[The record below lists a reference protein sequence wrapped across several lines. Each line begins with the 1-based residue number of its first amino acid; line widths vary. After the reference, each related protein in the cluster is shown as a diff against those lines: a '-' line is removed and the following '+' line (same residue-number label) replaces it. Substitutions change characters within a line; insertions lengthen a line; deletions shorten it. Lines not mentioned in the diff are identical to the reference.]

1 MWVILS
7 FQGFLLSGA
16 QKFTKL
22 VFHVESAQTT
32 NKSKGGK
39 KFIIIIIDNLAKLG
53 LARLPNVFL
62 GPLE

>member
-39 KFIIIIIDNLAKLG
+39 KFIIIIDNLAKLG
-53 LARLPNVFL
+53 LVRLPNVFL